1 MGESP
6 RAISGIPGIS
16 PFPAAGWRSDH
27 WYTKYSH
34 MMYGIILQLTG
45 NRIRAGRILKE
56 VIMDLSRSQQLRL
69 VDHLSMCKMVFQHS
83 YQYTLNYLGSRGIK
97 TAGRQPFGDEFQLL
111 YLFYFE
117 AVTVD
122 DVAAR
127 LNKDKQEVLKDLRH
141 ELKMLQDVKIIP
153 AVINAW

>member
-1 MGESP
+1 MTGNPVRNPYS
-6 RAISGIPGIS
+6 
-16 PFPAAGWRSDH
+16 AAGWRVDD
-27 WYTKYSH
+27 WYTKYSR
-34 MMYGIILQLTG
+34 MVYGVILQLTG

-56 VIMDLSRSQQLRL
+56 IIIDLSRSRQLRL

-83 YQYTLNYLGSRGIK
+83 CQYTLNYLGSRGIK
-97 TAGRQPFGDEFQLL
+97 AAGRQPFENKFPLL
-111 YLFYFE
+111 YIFYFE
-117 AVTVD
+117 AVTVN

-141 ELKMLQDVKIIP
+141 ELKMLQDIKMVP